1 MVHGTSVSLLLSR
14 LACSFV
20 LSERKSNNATGSEE
34 RRDAAVG
41 GGAAWLLSAQMEP
54 DRGHCTSSLGSG
66 CFVGDV
72 ILLAW
77 HWISGHAADGRST
90 LYVILYKTHTFAIR
104 DNRPS
109 GGTVWVPQAREREPV
124 PVTLPFLLSEKHFSW
139 VWWLQKNKRLLF
151 ASCRS
156 ASHNTQLTAC
166 RVLIPGQENGSV

>member
-20 LSERKSNNATGSEE
+20 LSERKRNNATGSEE

-41 GGAAWLLSAQMEP
+41 GSWLLSAQMEP

-66 CFVGDV
+66 RFVGDV

-90 LYVILYKTHTFAIR
+90 LYVILYKHIHLLLGIIVLR
-104 DNRPS
+104 GEPS
-109 GGTVWVPQAREREPV
+109 GFR
-124 PVTLPFLLSEKHFSW
+124 
-139 VWWLQKNKRLLF
+139 RLE
-151 ASCRS
+151 S
-156 ASHNTQLTAC
+156 ASRYPLPSPFSCLKNTFLGCGGC
-166 RVLIPGQENGSV
+166 RKINAFCSQVAGAQVTTHS